1 MGTVTPIGSEHWSEW
16 PNAQWYRW
24 SAGSLTVRPCDD
36 LRRQQVPEDSS
47 PDLSTDTR
55 HDHGG
60 PGDPGGH
67 RRIDR
72 VLSHG
77 YLDGLSSMSLDEVR
91 ELRDEAEQ
99 EEADLSYLRRMLQG
113 RVDIIEAELARRRGE
128 FGDSASIIDQLPR
141 ILADERSPA
150 RGLGRH
156 SVIEPSRVDEHRRLA
171 ERLVGDSD
179 LSALSGR
186 TADQLE
192 ETLRRF
198 GEHEREISEQ
208 RHAVQVVMDA
218 CAHEITRRYREG
230 EADVSALLPSES

>member
-1 MGTVTPIGSEHWSEW
+1 
-16 PNAQWYRW
+16 
-24 SAGSLTVRPCDD
+24 
-36 LRRQQVPEDSS
+36 VPEDR
-47 PDLSTDTR
+47 STDLPS
-55 HDHGG
+55 DVSGG
-60 PGDPGGH
+60 PGGH

-72 VLSHG
+72 VLSEG
-77 YLDGLSSMSLDEVR
+77 YLDGLASMPLAEVR

-128 FGDSASIIDQLPR
+128 FGDSGSIIDQLPR
-141 ILADERSPA
+141 ILADDRSPA

-156 SVIEPSRVDEHRRLA
+156 SIIEPSRVDEHRRLA

-192 ETLRRF
+192 ETLMRF
-198 GEHEREISEQ
+198 GDHERQISEQ

>member
-1 MGTVTPIGSEHWSEW
+1 
-16 PNAQWYRW
+16 
-24 SAGSLTVRPCDD
+24 
-36 LRRQQVPEDSS
+36 VPEDSS
-47 PDLSTDTR
+47 PDLSTDTP
-55 HDHGG
+55 HDHDG

-77 YLDGLSSMSLDEVR
+77 YLDGLGSLSLAEVR

-128 FGDSASIIDQLPR
+128 FGDSGSIIDQLPR

-192 ETLRRF
+192 ETLLRF

>member
-1 MGTVTPIGSEHWSEW
+1 MP
-16 PNAQWYRW
+16 
-24 SAGSLTVRPCDD
+24 DD
-36 LRRQQVPEDSS
+36 RTADP
-47 PDLSTDTR
+47 STQ
-55 HDHGG
+55 
-60 PGDPGGH
+60 PGGH

-72 VLSHG
+72 VLAEG
-77 YLDGLSSMSLDEVR
+77 YLDGLAAMPLAEVR

-113 RVDIIEAELARRRGE
+113 RVDIIKAELSRRN
-128 FGDSASIIDQLPR
+128 GDSGDSGDSGSIIDQLPR

-156 SVIEPSRVDEHRRLA
+156 TVIEPSRVDEHRRLV

-179 LSALSGR
+179 LSALAGR

-192 ETLRRF
+192 ATLARF
-198 GEHEREISEQ
+198 GDHERQISEQ
-208 RHAVQVVMDA
+208 RHAVQGVLDA

-230 EADVSALLPSES
+230 EADVSALLPSEN

>member
-1 MGTVTPIGSEHWSEW
+1 L
-16 PNAQWYRW
+16 R
-24 SAGSLTVRPCDD
+24 AGAKIISIPSDE
-36 LRRQQVPEDSS
+36 LRRRQVPEDR
-47 PDLSTDTR
+47 STDR
-55 HDHGG
+55 PDDASGS
-60 PGDPGGH
+60 PGALGGH

-72 VLSHG
+72 VLSEG
-77 YLDGLSSMSLDEVR
+77 YLDGLVSMPLAEVR

-128 FGDSASIIDQLPR
+128 FGDSGSIIDQLPR
-141 ILADERSPA
+141 ILADDRSPA
-150 RGLGRH
+150 RGLGRYT
-156 SVIEPSRVDEHRRLA
+156 VIEPSRVDEHRRLA
-171 ERLVGDSD
+171 ERLIGDSD

-192 ETLRRF
+192 DTLLRF
-198 GEHEREISEQ
+198 GEHERQISEQ
-208 RHAVQVVMDA
+208 RHAVQIVMDA

>member
-1 MGTVTPIGSEHWSEW
+1 MPDD
-16 PNAQWYRW
+16 R
-24 SAGSLTVRPCDD
+24 SADP
-36 LRRQQVPEDSS
+36 
-47 PDLSTDTR
+47 STE
-55 HDHGG
+55 
-60 PGDPGGH
+60 PGGH

-72 VLSHG
+72 VLADG
-77 YLDGLSSMSLDEVR
+77 YLDGLAAMPLAEVR

-113 RVDIIEAELARRRGE
+113 RVDIIKAELSRRNGDL
-128 FGDSASIIDQLPR
+128 GDSGSIIDQLPR

-156 SVIEPSRVDEHRRLA
+156 TVIEPSRVDEHRRLV

-179 LSALSGR
+179 LSALAGR

-192 ETLRRF
+192 ATLARF
-198 GEHEREISEQ
+198 GDHERQISEQ
-208 RHAVQVVMDA
+208 RHAVQGVLDA

-230 EADVSALLPSES
+230 EADVSALLPSEN